1 MGKQLEAQFCV
12 QCGWRIVLHASEL
25 EVDQISQRTNQTRT
39 KGHVDRD
46 KDGQPDELQETN
58 NVIFHPVAVSSIF
71 TLSE

>member
-1 MGKQLEAQFCV
+1 MSKQLEARFRV
-12 QCGWRIVLHASEL
+12 QCGWRIALHASEL

-39 KGHVDRD
+39 NGHVNRD

-58 NVIFHPVAVSSIF
+58 NVIFRPVAVSSIF